1 MKLSPEEK
9 ILAEAR
15 ELFILYGFN
24 GTTIDKIANEAEV
37 SKTAI
42 HYYFRSK
49 LKLFEK
55 VFPGIIEDF
64 KNTELDKKYRLQIL
78 IFLLS
83 EMSSNQKNLCRLL
96 EGINQ
101 YDWFKK
107 IYEDSM
113 KNLFDLL
120 TLIRF

>member
-1 MKLSPEEK
+1 LKLSPEEK

-78 IFLLS
+78 IFLLY

-96 EGINQ
+96 GGINQ
-101 YDWFKK
+101 DDWFKK
-107 IYEDSM
+107 IYKDFM
-113 KNLFDLL
+113 NKF
-120 TLIRF
+120 I